1 MIKVSEIS
9 VTQRRTANEQRVAV
23 SAKLVEGN
31 DSTSAKQEK
40 LRAKNEPPEEILKG
54 KGMVWWIRNGKTS
67 LARGVQGDGILR
79 DKEEGKESGV
89 DPLCIT

>member
-1 MIKVSEIS
+1 M
-9 VTQRRTANEQRVAV
+9 
-23 SAKLVEGN
+23 VESN